1 MPTPSLILVP
11 ARFKTGK
18 LYTPLAT
25 TSGGVVLGAS
35 GDFNVTRN
43 TTATR
48 VNANGLIESVAS
60 GIPRLDYPIGGGCPA
75 LLVEPSAQNSALQ
88 SQDFTTTWSPTNV
101 TVSANVTGTTDP
113 FGTNLADLLTATA
126 SGSAR
131 VVQTFSFVSGTT
143 YTYSCFAKAG
153 NGFFGMTM
161 ENGGV
166 ASGVAVIWNVS
177 TGAFS
182 VSGSVGSGYTLQA
195 HNIENYGNGWYRCSM
210 RVLLGS
216 TVTGNIRVNTSNGT
230 MSSVIVQSDNGN
242 SVNVF
247 GAQVETGS
255 AATSYI
261 RTTTGSVTRNAD
273 VITLSGAVSGCI
285 GQTEGVLY
293 IECESNNGEDDVFN
307 INRSAANAITVY
319 KNANNAYLGR
329 IYHSSTS
336 IIFTSASGV
345 TGTVKI
351 AIAYKS
357 GDSTMYLNGS
367 RVGTLNTTAITFGA
381 ALNYLGVD
389 KSSAFFSGI
398 KPSRIRAVALYNT
411 RLTDAELATL
421 TTP

>member
-1 MPTPSLILVP
+1 
-11 ARFKTGK
+11 
-18 LYTPLAT
+18 
-25 TSGGVVLGAS
+25 
-35 GDFNVTRN
+35 
-43 TTATR
+43 
-48 VNANGLIESVAS
+48 
-60 GIPRLDYPIGGGCPA
+60 
-75 LLVEPSAQNSALQ
+75 VEPSAQNSALQ
-88 SQDFTTTWSPTNV
+88 SQDFTTTWAATNIA
-101 TVSANVTGTTDP
+101 VSGNTTGTTDP

-166 ASGVAVIWNVS
+166 ASGVAVVWNVS

-210 RVLLGS
+210 RVLLGL

-230 MSSVIVQSDNGN
+230 MSSVVIQSDNGN

-261 RTTTGSVTRNAD
+261 PTTTAAVTRNAD

-285 GQTEGVLY
+285 GQTEGTLYAEVDLRNITDTKAIIQSDDGTTDNRLILFVGTAPNRIQVLTVAALTNSVVSGS
-293 IECESNNGEDDVFN
+293 IATG
-307 INRSAANAITVY
+307 IN
-319 KNANNAYLGR
+319 
-329 IYHSSTS
+329 
-336 IIFTSASGV
+336 
-345 TGTVKI
+345 KI
-351 AIAYKS
+351 AASYFS
-357 GDSTMYLNGS
+357 GSVQLYLNGS
-367 RVGTLNTTAITFGA
+367 FLASGTPNAFPTVTRNNFSLGTRISSGVYGA
-381 ALNYLGVD
+381 QFND
-389 KSSAFFSGI
+389 
-398 KPSRIRAVALYNT
+398 RIRSAAIYTT
-411 RLTDAELATL
+411 RLTAAELAAL
-421 TTP
+421 TTL

>member
-1 MPTPSLILVP
+1 
-11 ARFKTGK
+11 
-18 LYTPLAT
+18 
-25 TSGGVVLGAS
+25 
-35 GDFNVTRN
+35 
-43 TTATR
+43 
-48 VNANGLIESVAS
+48 LIESVAS
-60 GIPRLDYPIGGGCPA
+60 GVPRLDYYTSGGTAGCPA

-88 SQDFTTTWSPTNV
+88 SQDFTTTWAATNIA
-101 TVSANVTGTTDP
+101 VSGNTTGTTDP

-166 ASGVAVIWNVS
+166 ASGVAVVWNVS

-210 RVLLGS
+210 RVLLGL

-230 MSSVIVQSDNGN
+230 MSSVVIQSDNGN

-255 AATSYI
+255 VATSYI
-261 RTTTGSVTRNAD
+261 PTTTAPITRNAD
-273 VITLSGAVSGCI
+273 VINLSGAVSGCI
-285 GQTEGVLY
+285 GQTEGTIYWEGAIYRYDRVFFALSSGTSTTQAVRLQTTGAGLLQGIAISGSVQGNPQTSGAVTLGQFYKVAFAYKENDFVLY
-293 IECESNNGEDDVFN
+293 VNGVLQQSDP
-307 INRSAANAITVY
+307 S
-319 KNANNAYLGR
+319 
-329 IYHSSTS
+329 
-336 IIFTSASGV
+336 
-345 TGTVKI
+345 
-351 AIAYKS
+351 
-357 GDSTMYLNGS
+357 
-367 RVGTLNTTAITFGA
+367 GTLPTNLNSVYFCNSNGTEIT
-381 ALNYLGVD
+381 D
-389 KSSAFFSGI
+389 Q
-398 KPSRIRAVALYNT
+398 RCRAVALYTT
-411 RLTDAELATL
+411 RLTNAELATL